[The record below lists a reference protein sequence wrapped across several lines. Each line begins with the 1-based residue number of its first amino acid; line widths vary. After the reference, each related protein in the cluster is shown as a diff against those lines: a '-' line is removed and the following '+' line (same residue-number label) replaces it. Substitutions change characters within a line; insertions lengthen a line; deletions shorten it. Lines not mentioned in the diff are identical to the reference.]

1 MFSQARRNLPR
12 TGIWKYG
19 FLRREETGG
28 PKEKPLGGSTFE
40 LGTFNYLSE
49 LKKARLHSSNTQGE
63 VPLLKFLQV
72 HFP

>member
-12 TGIWKYG
+12 IGIWKYG
-19 FLRREETGG
+19 VLRREETEG

-63 VPLLKFLQV
+63 VPPLKFLQV

>member
-1 MFSQARRNLPR
+1 MFSQPRRNLPR

-19 FLRREETGG
+19 FLGREETGG

-63 VPLLKFLQV
+63 VPPLKFLQV